1 MFFLKAMER
10 VVTLPPQFFGPALRE
25 TLERKLVDEVEG
37 TCSGRFGYVVLVQD
51 VSDIGQGRIQDG
63 ASGGATFSVKYTCLA
78 FKPFKGEVLDAVV
91 TQVNKMGFFAEA
103 GPLQIFVS
111 NHHIPDDFSFQTSA
125 GPMYC
130 SEDGEVRVQK
140 DCEVRLRVIGT
151 RVDAA
156 EIFALGSMKEDYLG
170 VTADPSS

>member
-1 MFFLKAMER
+1 MLYCIYQIENIWWNPTPPAPCRARARPSLHDALTRR
-10 VVTLPPQFFGPALRE
+10 VV
-25 TLERKLVDEVEG
+25 
-37 TCSGRFGYVVLVQD
+37 
-51 VSDIGQGRIQDG
+51 
-63 ASGGATFSVKYTCLA
+63 GGAVRASQ
-78 FKPFKGEVLDAVV
+78 GEVLDAVV

>member
-1 MFFLKAMER
+1 M
-10 VVTLPPQFFGPALRE
+10 Q
-25 TLERKLVDEVEG
+25 
-37 TCSGRFGYVVLVQD
+37 
-51 VSDIGQGRIQDG
+51 
-63 ASGGATFSVKYTCLA
+63 
-78 FKPFKGEVLDAVV
+78 GEVLDAVV

-170 VTADPSS
+170 VTADPSN

>member
-1 MFFLKAMER
+1 MFFLKEMER

-78 FKPFKGEVLDAVV
+78 FKPFK
-91 TQVNKMGFFAEA
+91 
-103 GPLQIFVS
+103 
-111 NHHIPDDFSFQTSA
+111 
-125 GPMYC
+125 
-130 SEDGEVRVQK
+130 VR
-140 DCEVRLRVIGT
+140 CRPGARPSLPP
-151 RVDAA
+151 
-156 EIFALGSMKEDYLG
+156 GSLPA
-170 VTADPSS
+170 ADPRPRRSLQWTTTAQLPTISGFSCSSCRELEVAATISWGSPSMPVPLAYGK

>member
-1 MFFLKAMER
+1 MKEMER

-78 FKPFKGEVLDAVV
+78 FKPFKVRCRPGARSSPPPGLA
-91 TQVNKMGFFAEA
+91 
-103 GPLQIFVS
+103 PL
-111 NHHIPDDFSFQTSA
+111 
-125 GPMYC
+125 C
-130 SEDGEVRVQK
+130 
-140 DCEVRLRVIGT
+140 
-151 RVDAA
+151 
-156 EIFALGSMKEDYLG
+156 
-170 VTADPSS
+170 